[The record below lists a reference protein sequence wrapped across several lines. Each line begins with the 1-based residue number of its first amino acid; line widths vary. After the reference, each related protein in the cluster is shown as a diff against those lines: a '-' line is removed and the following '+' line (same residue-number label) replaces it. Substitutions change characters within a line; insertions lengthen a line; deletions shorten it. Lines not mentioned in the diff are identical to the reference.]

1 MVCLDHFDAT
11 PSCYHILPLEELKIE
26 ENNGKAKNSSDQP

>member
-11 PSCYHILPLEELKIE
+11 PSFYHILPLGELKNE
-26 ENNGKAKNSSDQP
+26 ENKGKAKNSSDQP